1 MQVTTPGWNI
11 IIIITIIDIIVLFLA
26 GNTKEDNLRD
36 EGSRH
41 SQRPPERAR
50 LEVAE
55 NLGPAGASSV
65 VNSNVRESQT
75 LLGSRDEGCVR
86 CHRVTMKINPEVL
99 GFVGIDESHLQSQS

>member
-11 IIIITIIDIIVLFLA
+11 TIIITISDIIVLFLA
-26 GNTKEDNLRD
+26 GSTNEDNLRD

-41 SQRPPERAR
+41 SQGPPDRVR
-50 LEVAE
+50 LEVAD

-75 LLGSRDEGCVR
+75 LLGSSDEGC
-86 CHRVTMKINPEVL
+86 EV
-99 GFVGIDESHLQSQS
+99 S